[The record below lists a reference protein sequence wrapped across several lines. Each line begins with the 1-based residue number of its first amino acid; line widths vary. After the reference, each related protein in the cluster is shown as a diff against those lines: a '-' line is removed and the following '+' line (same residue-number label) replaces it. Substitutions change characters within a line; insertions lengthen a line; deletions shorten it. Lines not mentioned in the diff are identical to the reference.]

1 MDLKIFH
8 NPKCSKSRATL
19 DLLKNRGLEPQIIE
33 YLANPPTTL
42 ELRRLLDML
51 AIQPRDFIR
60 KKEAP
65 YRDHLLDDDTLSDDV
80 LIQAMVDNPIL
91 IERPIVVS
99 NGRAAIGRPPEN
111 VLDIL

>member
-1 MDLKIFH
+1 LDLKIFH

-33 YLANPPTTL
+33 YLSNPPTTL
-42 ELRRLLDML
+42 ELHRLLDML
-51 AIQPRDFIR
+51 AMQPRDFIR
-60 KKEAP
+60 KKEAI
-65 YRDHLLDDDTLSDDV
+65 YRDHLLDDDTLSDDA